1 MTVAEMHT
9 SFKILLDKL
18 DSLNYANISPEQ
30 IDFILNKEQDRF
42 VKHRYDGMQARSI
55 GMEESQ
61 KRSDDLRN
69 ITISASL
76 TPLAA
81 SSDNKK
87 NGRFVDLPSSSGE
100 EYWFAIQEEANVVRI
115 ACPEKRVSSGD
126 IVENQVYLVFND
138 SITYDGV
145 TVNPGEYFDGNA
157 GVTTYTGNGIVV
169 VGVLERAEVK
179 PTTHDKYNKIEND
192 PFNKPVVDDSNKQ
205 LRRLQL
211 GGRMEILLPDATA
224 LDTYILRYIRRPR
237 RISLSSS
244 IDCELAEHT
253 HQEIVDMAVSSTLES
268 IESPRYRS
276 HLNELGKLE

>member
-9 SFKILLDKL
+9 SFKILMDKL

-30 IDFILNKEQDRF
+30 IDFILNREQDRF

-55 GMEESQ
+55 GLEESQ

-87 NGRFVDLPSSSGE
+87 NGRFINLPSSSGQ
-100 EYWFAIQEEANVVRI
+100 EYLFAIQEEADIVRKS
-115 ACPEKRVSSGD
+115 CPEVVTSSGNITEGQLY
-126 IVENQVYLVFND
+126 IVFEN
-138 SITYDGV
+138 SITYNNI
-145 TVNPGEYFDGNA
+145 TYLSGEYFS
-157 GVTTYTGNGIVV
+157 GVADITTYTGSGKIYKA
-169 VGVLERAEVK
+169 VLERVDVK
-179 PTTHDKYNKIEND
+179 PTTHDKYNKIKSD

-205 LRRLQL
+205 VRRLQL
-211 GGRMEILLPDATA
+211 DGKMEILLPDDVT
-224 LDTYILRYIRRPR
+224 LSTYILRYIRRPQ

-244 IDCELAEHT
+244 IDCELADHT
-253 HQEIVDMAVSSTLES
+253 HQEIIDMAVSSTLES

-276 HLNELGKLE
+276 YLNELGKLE

>member
-100 EYWFAIQEEANVVRI
+100 EYWFAIQEEANVVRKS
-115 ACPEKRVSSGD
+115 CPEKVVNSGD
-126 IVENQVYLVFND
+126 IKEGQLYVVFD
-138 SITYDGV
+138 SSVTYNNT
-145 TVNPGEYFDGNA
+145 TVNSGEYFYGAADIF
-157 GVTTYTGNGIVV
+157 TYSGTGKVYEA
-169 VGVLERAEVK
+169 VLERAEVK

-211 GGRMEILLPDATA
+211 GGRMEILLPDDTT